1 MSPVAKFE
9 HGHPG
14 PWMHPMMTIPQQP
27 PGISCPSEVPVSRFQ
42 VHGIGWRV
50 HCSWWCEPNSIEQS
64 APPYLSTFQPQ
75 MKLLGRLR
83 HKRLWNKYRT
93 DSPRLVKIN
102 NLNSW
107 NFQWELSCEYCDIDI
122 SCPHLN
128 LSTWFLSN
136 NDIEHHPFTIGYFK
150 HRYTQQTLVGNTGV
164 CISSLTKQLSKPSG
178 FCPISGLGSFGIL
191 Q

>member
-1 MSPVAKFE
+1 M
-9 HGHPG
+9 
-14 PWMHPMMTIPQQP
+14 
-27 PGISCPSEVPVSRFQ
+27 GIQVHECIQWWQSHNNLRVFLVHRRCRFQ
-42 VHGIGWRV
+42 GFKSMGSDGEFIVV
-50 HCSWWCEPNSIEQS
+50 DDVNQTLLNNL
-64 APPYLSTFQPQ
+64 PPPTFQPSNP
-75 MKLLGRLR
+75 KWSCWEGWDTNG
-83 HKRLWNKYRT
+83 LWNKYRT

-178 FCPISGLGSFGIL
+178 FCPISGLGGFGIL

>member
-27 PGISCPSEVPVSRFQ
+27 PGISEVRSEVPVSRFQ

-64 APPYLSTFQPQ
+64 PPQQFQPSNIKNFPTQ
-75 MKLLGRLR
+75 MNPLGRLR
-83 HKRLWNKYRT
+83 HKRLWNKYHT
-93 DSPRLVKIN
+93 NSPRLVKIN

-107 NFQWELSCEYCDIDI
+107 NFQWELSCEYCDIDK
-122 SCPHLN
+122 SWPHLN

-136 NDIEHHPFTIGYFK
+136 NDIEHHPFTMGYFK
-150 HRYTQQTLVGNTGV
+150 HRYTQQTSNT
-164 CISSLTKQLSKPSG
+164 LL
-178 FCPISGLGSFGIL
+178 
-191 Q
+191 